1 MWPKRLLRCTA
12 AWPSQTLSFRDQ
24 LLHSLFDSVPSLW
37 REPAK
42 VYAEA
47 GSGWVV
53 EAPPERQASVEAR
66 KVFSGPNGLLLALVY
81 AHQVFGSARS
91 FFG

>member
-1 MWPKRLLRCTA
+1 MIHPDVIGSETSA
-12 AWPSQTLSFRDQ
+12 GPS
-24 LLHSLFDSVPSLW
+24 VW

-47 GSGWVV
+47 GAGWIV
-53 EAPPERQASVEAR
+53 EAPPGRPMSTEAR
-66 KVFSGPNGLLLALVY
+66 KVFSGPNGLHLALVY

-91 FFG
+91 FFR